1 MCIAGGADIFV
12 SDRKYRLECGDVFV
26 LTPLVQVYD
35 FVPDAEFSFVS
46 FIDELKVYY
55 PIFRL
60 ISDTMIPWLV
70 RANPCWR
77 LSEEEMVY
85 VIGRNDRIE
94 LKRKM
99 SECCD
104 SVDKRIVLSV
114 QMELIKRETM
124 LEIVGNHISCQPI
137 AMEPAHRRDAVA
149 YRFILSLHDNY
160 RCRRSVAWYA
170 SEAGMSSGHFSKI
183 VRLVTGKSPSDWIST
198 VTVAYVR
205 FMLKQDDKSIK
216 EIAHELNFP
225 EQFTFRKYFKA
236 RVGIPPKEYRRRY
249 GSK

>member
-137 AMEPAHRRDAVA
+137 AMEPAIGAMRWHIVL
-149 YRFILSLHDNY
+149 YS
-160 RCRRSVAWYA
+160 RCTITTAA
-170 SEAGMSSGHFSKI
+170 A
-183 VRLVTGKSPSDWIST
+183 VRLRGMLPKRVCRLGIFPKSSDS
-198 VTVAYVR
+198 
-205 FMLKQDDKSIK
+205 
-216 EIAHELNFP
+216 
-225 EQFTFRKYFKA
+225 
-236 RVGIPPKEYRRRY
+236 
-249 GSK
+249 